1 MNKDRLRRTSL
12 NYEIENHCTS
22 AMLVEVIRSV
32 KQRSRAWFR
41 DKKSSL
47 TVKKCLCYRLKSPH
61 VFSNALIETM
71 K

>member
-41 DKKSSL
+41 EKKAHWPWKNACA
-47 TVKKCLCYRLKSPH
+47 TVWKVLMFFQTH
-61 VFSNALIETM
+61 
-71 K
+71 